1 MEGRSSR
8 LIRVN
13 GSRVPKGSGK
23 YLVRYVQCSPDSE
36 GFDPFNDY
44 MLDLIFESTEEAHKW
59 CRKYDDPY
67 MEESTS
73 DTSVLGNDGVRREA
87 HIIRCI
93 VGSYD
98 SPDHLHQ
105 LSESYVK

>member
-13 GSRVPKGSGK
+13 GSRVPKGRRK
-23 YLVRYVQCSPDSE
+23 YLVRYTQCSPDSN
-36 GFDPFNDY
+36 GFDPYKDY
-44 MLDLIFESTEEAHKW
+44 MLDLVFDSTEEAHKW
-59 CRKYDDPY
+59 CRHYVDPY
-67 MEESTS
+67 MEESCS
-73 DTSVLGNDGVRREA
+73 DTSVLDDNGVRREA
-87 HIIRCI
+87 HIIRCM

-105 LSESYVK
+105 LSESYMK